1 MNNVTKQH
9 FRRVNLWMWME
20 VHDYSLVRVFSRSQC
35 INQMKELKEQCEERI
50 NEITKKASD
59 VSQVRE
65 NKDFPEDSKKSGQV
79 WWR

>member
-9 FRRVNLWMWME
+9 FRRVILWMWMK
-20 VHDYSLVRVFSRSQC
+20 VHDHSLVRVFSRSQC

-50 NEITKKASD
+50 NEITKKGSD